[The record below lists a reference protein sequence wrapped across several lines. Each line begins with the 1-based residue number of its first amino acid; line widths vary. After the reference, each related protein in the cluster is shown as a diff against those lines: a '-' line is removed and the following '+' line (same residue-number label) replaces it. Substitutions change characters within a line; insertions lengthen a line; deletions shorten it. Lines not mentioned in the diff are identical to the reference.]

1 MTDQPATE
9 TPLDPE
15 ALQAFMEGVR
25 GVVLTSGDPGYDDAR
40 GIWNGLIDRRPALI
54 VQCTGAADVVDA
66 VNFAREQGLLLSVKG
81 GGHNVA
87 GNAVN
92 DGGLVIDLSQ
102 MRGVHVEP
110 STQTVRAQG
119 GALWGDCDR
128 ETQLFGLAVP
138 GGVVSTTGIAGLTLH
153 GGVGHLRRKHG
164 LSIDNLLSVD
174 IVTADG
180 QLRRASATENE
191 DLFWAVRGAG
201 SNFGVVT
208 SFEFQAH
215 PVGPMVMVG
224 AVFYPQEAAR
234 DVLPAWRDYMASAP
248 EELSSLAFFW
258 NVPPH
263 EPFPPEHHGKPVL
276 ILAGVYSGSVEDGEP
291 VVQPLRELAQPLI
304 DLSGPWP
311 WLGLQSGF
319 DALFPPG
326 ELRYWKSRAFAAL
339 PEEAIDEIADWAAR
353 RPTPLTDITIW
364 HHGGA
369 MSRVDETATAYA
381 GRDAPFL
388 VTGEVSWTDPAQSD
402 EAIEWGRD
410 FWAAM
415 GRHSTGGLYLN
426 FPGLGEEKE
435 ELVKAGYGANY
446 ERLAAL
452 KAKYDP
458 DNLFRMNL
466 NITPASWGPRPG
478 GPRGLRRQ
486 PSCAS
491 TRGRLLIPRGAAGRL
506 RPLSPRAARLY
517 TRGTLTTEY
526 VVVGVGGVLNLAL
539 IA

>member
-15 ALQAFMEGVR
+15 ALQAFIEGVR

-66 VNFAREQGLLLSVKG
+66 VNFARERGLLLSVKG

-128 ETQLFGLAVP
+128 EAQLFGLAVP

-164 LSIDNLLSVD
+164 LSIDSLVSVD

-180 QLRRASATENE
+180 RLRRASATENE

-208 SFEFQAH
+208 SFEFRAH

-258 NVPPH
+258 NVPPG
-263 EPFPPEHHGKPVL
+263 EPFPSEHHGKPVL

-326 ELRYWKSRAFAAL
+326 DLRYWKSRAFAAL
-339 PEEAIDEIADWAAR
+339 PEEAIEEIAEWAAR

-369 MSRVDETATAYA
+369 MSRVDERATAYA

-402 EAIEWGRD
+402 EAIKWGRD

-446 ERLAAL
+446 ERLAVL

-466 NITPASWGPRPG
+466 NITPAS
-478 GPRGLRRQ
+478 
-486 PSCAS
+486 
-491 TRGRLLIPRGAAGRL
+491 
-506 RPLSPRAARLY
+506 
-517 TRGTLTTEY
+517 
-526 VVVGVGGVLNLAL
+526 
-539 IA
+539 

>member
-1 MTDQPATE
+1 MLLQAVVRKEDAVASKGMTEVA
-9 TPLDPE
+9 LDPE
-15 ALQAFMEGVR
+15 AVEGFVAGVR
-25 GVVLTSGDPGYDDAR
+25 GAVLRPGDQGYDDAR
-40 GIWNGLIDRRPALI
+40 AIWNGLIDRRPALI

-66 VNFAREQGLLLSVKG
+66 VNFAREQGLLLSIKG

-92 DGGLVIDLSQ
+92 DGGLVVDLSR
-102 MRGVHVEP
+102 MRGVHVDP
-110 STQTVRAQG
+110 KTGITRAQG
-119 GALWGDCDR
+119 GATWGDADR

-164 LSIDNLLSVD
+164 LSIDSLLSVD

-180 QLRRASATENE
+180 ELRRASADENE

-215 PVGPMVMVG
+215 PAGPMVAVG
-224 AVFYPQEAAR
+224 AIFYTPEDAR
-234 DVLPAWRDYMASAP
+234 EVLAAWRDYMASAP

-263 EPFPPEHHGKPVL
+263 EPFPPEHQGKPVL
-276 ILAGVYSGSVEDGEP
+276 IIAAVHSESVEEGEP
-291 VVQPLRELAQPLI
+291 VVQPLRELAEPLI

-319 DALFPPG
+319 DDLFPVG
-326 ELRYWKSRAFAAL
+326 QLRYWKSRALAEL
-339 PEEAIDEIADWAAR
+339 PDAVIDEIADWGAR

-369 MSRVDETATAYA
+369 MSRVGETETAYA

-388 VTGEVSWTDPAQSD
+388 VTGEVSWADPAQND
-402 EAIEWGRD
+402 EAIAWGRE

-435 ELVKAGYGANY
+435 ELVRAGYGVNY
-446 ERLAAL
+446 DRLAAL

-466 NITPASWGPRPG
+466 NITPAS
-478 GPRGLRRQ
+478 
-486 PSCAS
+486 
-491 TRGRLLIPRGAAGRL
+491 
-506 RPLSPRAARLY
+506 
-517 TRGTLTTEY
+517 
-526 VVVGVGGVLNLAL
+526 
-539 IA
+539 